1 MNQHHQILIVDDEP
15 NVRLMFRTT
24 LESTGETTAE
34 AEDGEAAL
42 AMLAASTFD
51 LVLLDLQMPGIDG
64 METLRRLRAAGDET
78 PVVIVTAH
86 GSVPHAVEA
95 MKLGAIDFLSKPLTP
110 DALRH
115 VVAEVCSRGRVA
127 GPGKS
132 GRRDDEP
139 ITVVGEFVANLARA
153 KVAINRREFTPA
165 EVYLKQAL
173 ALNDGSAEAHNLM
186 GVLRELRNDHDGS
199 YKSYRAALRVDP
211 RYEPAKHNMTR
222 YYERFTFGASNVP
235 VDTGEGTV
243 G

>member
-1 MNQHHQILIVDDEP
+1 
-15 NVRLMFRTT
+15 LMFRTT

-42 AMLAASTFD
+42 ALLAESSFD

-64 METLRRLRAAGDET
+64 METLRRLRAGGDET

-95 MKLGAIDFLSKPLTP
+95 MRLGAIDFLTKPLTP
-110 DALRH
+110 EALRH
-115 VVAEVCSRGRVA
+115 VVTDVCARGRVA
-127 GPGKS
+127 SPANS
-132 GRRDDEP
+132 GRRDEP
-139 ITVVGEFVANLARA
+139 VTVVGEFVANLARA
-153 KVAINRREFTPA
+153 KIAINRREFTPA
-165 EVYLKQAL
+165 EVYLTQAL
-173 ALNDGSAEAHNLM
+173 ALHDGSAEAHNLM

-199 YKSYRAALRVDP
+199 YKSYRASLRVDP
-211 RYEPAKHNMTR
+211 TFEPAKHNMTR